1 MFNARVTL
9 SLCFTWL
16 LLCSTSNVL
25 AVPMKST
32 LDTKSIAIS
41 AGEWP
46 PFLSESLPYQGVA
59 AHLIKD
65 IFNEAGIQVH
75 FTFLPWGRAYHDTY
89 NGKYAATAVW
99 MHSKERVNNYN
110 YSDALLSEKFVFFYK
125 KDNHF
130 EWHNF
135 NDLRGLIIGG
145 GLSYSYGPKFD
156 KAVAEGIFDLS
167 QVSSTEQN
175 FRRLSAGRIDAFAE
189 EINIG
194 YHTLYN
200 QHPELADTITHHP
213 HPILLNN
220 SFLLFPNNAEQ
231 SEELLQIFNLHLK
244 QFRQDGRYQAYF
256 KGLEQGDYRLS
267 KPSMQ

>member
-1 MFNARVTL
+1 MFNVRVTL

-46 PFLSESLPYQGVA
+46 PFLSESLPYQGVV

-65 IFNEAGIQVH
+65 IFNEAGIQVN

-110 YSDALLSEKFVFFYK
+110 YSDALLSEKFVFFIK
-125 KDNHF
+125 KITILNGTT
-130 EWHNF
+130 
-135 NDLRGLIIGG
+135 LMI
-145 GLSYSYGPKFD
+145 Y
-156 KAVAEGIFDLS
+156 VA
-167 QVSSTEQN
+167 
-175 FRRLSAGRIDAFAE
+175 
-189 EINIG
+189 
-194 YHTLYN
+194 
-200 QHPELADTITHHP
+200 
-213 HPILLNN
+213 
-220 SFLLFPNNAEQ
+220 
-231 SEELLQIFNLHLK
+231 
-244 QFRQDGRYQAYF
+244 
-256 KGLEQGDYRLS
+256 
-267 KPSMQ
+267 